1 MNLMK
6 YLYSDHSKV
15 LKDVVKY
22 DTEMKRASKFMGKK
36 N

>member
-22 DTEMKRASKFMGKK
+22 DTDEK
-36 N
+36 NFQVHG